1 MNRRIASIV
10 LLASGAL
17 LSVPGCGGGQGQTA
31 HSRDGWNGRSSLAS
45 SPQRH
50 RVESRDYGLVS
61 VADRLDQRE
70 TATSNRRGMTDAS
83 RMSSRDRRH
92 SELIGLYG
100 DALTTPVD
108 APAPTRHDGARN
120 LSQITHVTE
129 GACFDPDVARN
140 GSLMVYAS
148 TQHRL
153 TSDIFVKSTNGRTP
167 TQLTSD
173 PADDLMPAISPDG
186 RHVCFASNRSGNWD
200 IWMTS
205 VDGSPAVQITFD
217 AEPELH
223 PTWSPDGR
231 RLAFCRLGSQSG
243 RWEIWVTSVE
253 QPGAP
258 QFLTYGRFPSWNP
271 DPSRSKIVFQRA
283 RERGSRLFSIWT
295 IDYLGGEA
303 MHPTEIVSAAN
314 AALIHPVWSPD
325 GGRIAFV
332 AILDPEQQPTER
344 PGTAD
349 VWAVRLD
356 GTGKTNLTN
365 GESLNL
371 YPAWGADGSIYFLS
385 DRSGNDNIWAVATNR
400 LDLSS
405 PWNGDGGELVGAD
418 PDSEDPR
425 DR

>member
-1 MNRRIASIV
+1 MNRRFAFALIIT
-10 LLASGAL
+10 SGAL
-17 LSVPGCGGGQGQTA
+17 LMAGGCGDAQT
-31 HSRDGWNGRSSLAS
+31 HHTRSNDGWNGRSSVGSYGGNAT
-45 SPQRH
+45 P
-50 RVESRDYGLVS
+50 VSRDYGLAS
-61 VADRLDQRE
+61 VADRLDSRSASASTRQAGQSDQ
-70 TATSNRRGMTDAS
+70 TKRG
-83 RMSSRDRRH
+83 DRPR

-100 DALTTPVD
+100 DALATP
-108 APAPTRHDGARN
+108 AGEPTPMRRDGASN
-120 LSQITHVTE
+120 LMQITHVTE
-129 GACFDPDVARN
+129 GACFDPDVARD
-140 GSLMVYAS
+140 GDIIVYAS

-153 TSDIFVKSTNGRTP
+153 TSDIFVKSTSGRTP

-200 IWMTS
+200 IWLTS
-205 VDGSPAVQITFD
+205 VEGAPPVQITFD

-223 PTWSPDGR
+223 PTWSPDGQHI
-231 RLAFCRLGSQSG
+231 AYCRMGAQSG
-243 RWEIWVTSVE
+243 RWEIWVTNVE
-253 QPGAP
+253 KPGTP

-283 RERGSRLFSIWT
+283 RERGSRLFSVWT
-295 IDYLGGEA
+295 IDYIGGEA

-332 AILDPEQQPTER
+332 AILDPERQTGDR
-344 PGTAD
+344 PDQAD

-385 DRSGNDNIWAVATNR
+385 DRSGNDNIWAVATSR

-405 PWNGDGGELVGAD
+405 PWTEEEGGLAGAD